1 MPQKI
6 LVVDDDKEITR
17 LIEYDLQEEG
27 YSVQTAMTARATL
40 QMVTE
45 SRFDMVILDLKLPD
59 QDGREVLRELKQ
71 NPDTSFMPVLILSAR
86 AGEADRIVCF
96 ELGCDDYVV
105 KPFNNRE
112 LVLRT
117 KAILRRL
124 NPPLDTAGVMTFAD
138 LVLDSTRRQVILS
151 GKVLMLTPIEYRLLI
166 FLARRKRVVQSRDIL
181 IREVWRQN
189 PNDVENRLVDTHI
202 RRLRKKLGH
211 MDFIIRTRHKKK
223 EERRL
228 RLEGSGQNIKDD
240 DDAICGYF
248 FDPPE
253 EGLVGYSREEPD
265 IEDDYETSRE
275 EEANMSGSQYSKD

>member
-27 YSVQTAMTARATL
+27 FSVQTAMTARATL
-40 QMVTE
+40 QMVSE

-71 NPDTSFMPVLILSAR
+71 NPDTSFIPILVLSAR
-86 AGEADRIVCF
+86 AGEADRVVCF

-105 KPFNNRE
+105 KPFNHRE
-112 LVLRT
+112 LALRT

-138 LVLDSTRRQVILS
+138 LVLDTTRRQIILS
-151 GKVLMLTPIEYRLLI
+151 GKVLSLTPIEYRLLV

-228 RLEGSGQNIKDD
+228 RLEGGGQNIKDD

-253 EGLVGYSREEPD
+253 EGLVGYSREPVEAD
-265 IEDDYETSRE
+265 EDYENSTDEDSPIT
-275 EEANMSGSQYSKD
+275 EAQYRQ